1 MAGKL
6 TLTPEQREIGK
17 KIDPEARKILD
28 TVIKSRL
35 EKAKGLIEG
44 YYSEAQKYKKLQ
56 EQTEGEATVAD
67 WAMYVGISRK
77 KWEMMVAVC
86 NTVSDREFK
95 GYVTRS
101 TNAGRPIPEKVL
113 EMVAVIRTDAGR
125 RAVVDDWLTY
135 TEEAPNGR
143 QRSMSMDQLLDRIQE
158 ARQEHGELAEAD
170 EPPETPRT
178 ENTVE
183 KLFKGIRK
191 AMEKLNTQVAAA
203 SELDFAGFMDGD
215 TQEAVEAA
223 RLRALTLSDALQA
236 FIQRLPDT
244 AIASTT
250 ESPEVE
256 PEVSESPAVVETPA
270 GSPKSASK
278 AKKAKKA
285 AAAAAEPLPAELP
298 AAPPIAATSQPL
310 SDMDD
315 DSLNSLLAGEPV
327 PGVVAPSGGDIFSD
341 FDLPSVSSEVATAM
355 ATKSSKS
362 SKSKTG
368 PAKYRK
374 S

>member
-6 TLTPEQREIGK
+6 ALTPEQREIGK
-17 KIDPEARKILD
+17 RIEPEARKVLD
-28 TVIKSRL
+28 TVIKSRV

-95 GYVTRS
+95 SYVTRS

-113 EMVAVIRTDAGR
+113 EMVSVIRTDAGR

-135 TEEAPNGR
+135 TEKAPNGR
-143 QRSMSMDQLLDRIQE
+143 QRSMSMEQLLDRIQE
-158 ARQEHGELAEAD
+158 ARQEHGELAETD
-170 EPPETPRT
+170 DLPETPRT

-183 KLFKGIRK
+183 KVFKGIRK
-191 AMEKLNTQVAAA
+191 AMEKLNSQVAAA

-215 TQEAVEAA
+215 TQGAVEAA
-223 RLRALTLSDALQA
+223 RLRALTLADALQA
-236 FIQRLPDT
+236 FIKRLPDA
-244 AIASTT
+244 AIVPEPAS
-250 ESPEVE
+250 ESEAE
-256 PEVSESPAVVETPA
+256 SEESPAPATAAETPV

-285 AAAAAEPLPAELP
+285 AAAAAIAGLPELP
-298 AAPPIAATSQPL
+298 APPPIAATSQPL

-327 PGVVAPSGGDIFSD
+327 PGVTPSGGDIFSD

-355 ATKSSKS
+355 ATKSSKA
-362 SKSKTG
+362 KTG